1 MKKFLLS
8 GIASGAVFLVLTF
21 AFSYLV
27 QAVLPYDVLS
37 LGGMRSVGDP
47 LMALFFLYPF
57 VIGFAIAYLYKY
69 VNLKGSYM
77 EKGRKFGLL
86 MWLVYGIPSTF
97 VIYTSMN
104 YPIGFSISMLFGD
117 LLGFLAAGIVIA
129 KISK

>member
-1 MKKFLLS
+1 MKLIKS
-8 GIASGAVFLVLTF
+8 GIAAGAVFLVISF
-21 AFSYLV
+21 AFSFLV
-27 QAVLPYDVLS
+27 QAIWPYDLLS
-37 LGGMRSVGDP
+37 LGGMKSATDP
-47 LMALFFLYPF
+47 IMALFFLYPF

-86 MWLVYGIPSTF
+86 MWIVYGIPSTF

-104 YPIGFSISMLFGD
+104 YPIAFSINTLFGD
-117 LLGFLAAGIVIA
+117 LLGLLAAGIVIA